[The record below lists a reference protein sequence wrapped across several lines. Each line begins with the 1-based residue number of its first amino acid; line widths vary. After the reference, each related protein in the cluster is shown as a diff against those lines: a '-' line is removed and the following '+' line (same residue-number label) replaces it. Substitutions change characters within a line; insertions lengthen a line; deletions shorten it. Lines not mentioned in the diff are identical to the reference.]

1 MHVKKLPPSKLITEM
16 LRFSFIPGLGFF
28 FSFFQAHYHTLLL
41 PEKQWKRIKTEPQ
54 HRHEKMSNNL
64 SDRKKTLR
72 QFFDPLGL

>member
-1 MHVKKLPPSKLITEM
+1 M
-16 LRFSFIPGLGFF
+16 LKTSTLKVDHRDVAIQFYPWFRFF